1 MLSGEELH
9 SQHTYIV
16 FFNGIILGVHRRP
29 QVCLSFGFSEFLTCN
44 QENLIFYTL
53 QWLNAERKLLILP
66 KTLTDNYLSL
76 SFQGSSFCFH
86 RVSSKLSQQG
96 MYHAAVCRDPEEIAT
111 RWQDWRICQHSCES
125 WAGVL
130 GHQHEPSQV
139 GFIYNHEVLLKFVVQ
154 LTLKV

>member
-1 MLSGEELH
+1 MELFLGCTGDH
-9 SQHTYIV
+9 RCV
-16 FFNGIILGVHRRP
+16 FLLVS
-29 QVCLSFGFSEFLTCN
+29 LSFWTCN

-66 KTLTDNYLSL
+66 KTLNDNYLSL